1 MKKRNV
7 LVLVL
12 GLVIA
17 LPASA
22 QWDRWHTST
31 AISGVLGVASKAI
44 ESAERKK
51 EMEILARQKV
61 EFEQSFQDAM
71 TEAISE
77 TAFCSHLPAS
87 VARRYRV

>member
-31 AISGVLGVASKAI
+31 AISGVLGVAS
-44 ESAERKK
+44 
-51 EMEILARQKV
+51 
-61 EFEQSFQDAM
+61 
-71 TEAISE
+71 
-77 TAFCSHLPAS
+77 
-87 VARRYRV
+87 